1 MVEYHAWATVLPEGD
16 SLRISQSLLEE
27 LRRRVEEISL
37 GSGFGQI
44 RASNGDQHLFL
55 TGQPKHRSAEIEDLF
70 ELWQFLAREAP
81 DSHGL
86 LYLWDDEDPE
96 HDNEFRVW
104 VLQRGKITERTDP
117 FLSPVDLT
125 MVGGSDGE

>member
-1 MVEYHAWATVLPEGD
+1 MEGAMVEYHAWATVLPEGD

-55 TGQPKHRSAEIEDLF
+55 TGQPKHRSAEIEDL
-70 ELWQFLAREAP
+70 LAVAVP
-81 DSHGL
+81 C
-86 LYLWDDEDPE
+86 
-96 HDNEFRVW
+96 
-104 VLQRGKITERTDP
+104 ERSTRLP
-117 FLSPVDLT
+117 RASVPL
-125 MVGGSDGE
+125 G